1 MKSLQNAINEAMNR
15 GTDSTLCL
23 IKVGDTEGN
32 YQEDTV
38 VAMIPNKYLESVS
51 VNAHGVQTFQLNSE
65 TEAEFK
71 KIYKGGIEKAFV
83 PGKNAN
89 DWDPGY
95 YNYTIEELDKK
106 AAKDIMLKWKGIAR
120 DAEFFADRVNSLS
133 KYGK

>member
-32 YQEDTV
+32 YKADAV

-65 TEAEFK
+65 TEQEFK

-89 DWDPGY
+89 DWDPEY

-106 AAKDIMLKWKGIAR
+106 AAKDLMLEWKGIAR

>member
-23 IKVGDTEGN
+23 VKVGDVEGN
-32 YQEDTV
+32 YKTDAV
-38 VAMIPNKYLESVS
+38 IAMIPNKYLKSDS
-51 VNAHGVQTFQLNSE
+51 VNYHGIQTFKLNKETSE
-65 TEAEFK
+65 EFK

-89 DWDPGY
+89 VWDPGY

>member
-23 IKVGDTEGN
+23 IKVGDCEGN
-32 YQEDTV
+32 HEADTV
-38 VAMIPNKYLESVS
+38 IAMIPNKYLESVA
-51 VNAHGVQTFQLNSE
+51 VNARVVQTFQLNSE
-65 TEAEFK
+65 TRGEFK
-71 KIYKGGIEKAFV
+71 KIYKGGIEKVSF
-83 PGKNAN
+83 PDKNINA
-89 DWDPGY
+89 WDPEY

>member
-32 YQEDTV
+32 YQADTV

-51 VNAHGVQTFQLNSE
+51 VNSHGVQTFQLNSE
-65 TEAEFK
+65 TEVEFR
-71 KIYKGGIEKAFV
+71 KIYKGGIEKAWF
-83 PGKNAN
+83 PGKNIS

-106 AAKDIMLKWKGIAR
+106 TAKDLAFKWRDIAR
-120 DAEFFADRVNSLS
+120 DADFFADRVNSLL